1 MTDAQITPDVRGNS
15 LIVYAS
21 KKDMATI
28 KRVLEKVDTL
38 LPQVMIEGIIMSVTL
53 DDEWGVGVHY
63 GQHGQNYTGDGAYSG
78 GGVVNNPASSN
89 PLGGLGFLTNAATA
103 FPTTSGFAYFANLGK
118 NWQATV
124 EATASD
130 SRIDVIQRPRIIT
143 SHAVPANFFVGKS
156 VPFKQGEYSYGTGTS
171 STYNQLQ
178 VGVTLS
184 VEPYITPDGL
194 VVMQVNQE
202 IEDIDG
208 TIDPTGSVPPQ
219 TSRRSTDSQVSVNS
233 GDTVLLGGYINNSST
248 KGNSGV
254 PLLKDIP
261 LLGYLFKSHSS
272 TKAKS
277 ELMVLIHPTILAN
290 PRDVRKETDKQR
302 RDSGDI
308 MQLEET
314 FRDDDVQSRIRADK
328 ILKDKAEKTKK
339 AEEKEKKEQKNGKP
353 QPELPEYD

>member
-1 MTDAQITPDVRGNS
+1 
-15 LIVYAS
+15 
-21 KKDMATI
+21 
-28 KRVLEKVDTL
+28 
-38 LPQVMIEGIIMSVTL
+38 MSVTL
-53 DDEWGVGVHY
+53 DDKWGTGVHY
-63 GQHGQNYTGDGAYSG
+63 GQNPQNYTGDGQYRG
-78 GGVVNNPASSN
+78 GGAVNNPSSN
-89 PLGGLGFLTNAATA
+89 GGTPLGGLSFLTNAANA
-103 FPTTSGFAYFANLGK
+103 FPATSGFAYFANLGK

-171 STYNQLQ
+171 STYSQLQ

-254 PLLKDIP
+254 PLLKDVP

-272 TKAKS
+272 TKAKT
-277 ELMVLIHPTILAN
+277 ELMVLIHPTILTN

-314 FRDDDVQSRIRADK
+314 FRDDDSQSRTRADK
-328 ILKDKAEKTKK
+328 ILKEKSEKAKK
-339 AEEKEKKEQKNGKP
+339 AEEKAKKARKNGKAP
-353 QPELPEYD
+353 AEQEKPEPALPEYD